1 MAQSPDFFL
10 ESDTNAEELA
20 NITAVLFNPALRI
33 GYPIIAVI
41 CAALAAVALFFHFWF
56 YAFLALL
63 FSAFT
68 VYIRVF
74 LPKRLAQRQIGQ
86 YQESCGT
93 NIIHQQL
100 IFWPQGLV
108 VVNCTT
114 HAQFNLHYSTI
125 HKIVKRKGYLI
136 LYTGANQVVTIKPT
150 TLEKNPSLLPYLLQK
165 CPDARRQGC

>member
-41 CAALAAVALFFHFWF
+41 CAALAVVALFFHFWF
-56 YAFLALL
+56 YAFLALF

-136 LYTGANQVVTIKPT
+136 LYTGVNQVVTIKPT

>member
-1 MAQSPDFFL
+1 M
-10 ESDTNAEELA
+10 
-20 NITAVLFNPALRI
+20 
-33 GYPIIAVI
+33 
-41 CAALAAVALFFHFWF
+41 
-56 YAFLALL
+56 
-63 FSAFT
+63 
-68 VYIRVF
+68 
-74 LPKRLAQRQIGQ
+74 
-86 YQESCGT
+86 
-93 NIIHQQL
+93 
-100 IFWPQGLV
+100 

>member
-20 NITAVLFNPALRI
+20 NITAVLFNPA
-33 GYPIIAVI
+33 PIIAVI
-41 CAALAAVALFFHFWF
+41 CAALAVVALFFRFWF

-114 HAQFNLHYSTI
+114 YAQFNLHYSTI